1 VSISSSLGVHT
12 CRLENLQRLDVIFV
26 EEVAKIGRH
35 GDIKYFG
42 FMRSLRAERP
52 SRAPRTL
59 SNFLVRHVP
68 AVASCGNTFFHRTT
82 NAAGKIEPGN
92 WPVVRSDFP
101 GYICSLMEK
110 RVPTL
115 PKPGRSTPAPLL
127 VRAKDTDHR
136 KHSLGEPDSEVF
148 TDQRCS
154 KGSPGVS
161 LSRAGTSGGRV

>member
-12 CRLENLQRLDVIFV
+12 GRLENLQRLDVIFV

-42 FMRSLRAERP
+42 FMRSLQAERP

-59 SNFLVRHVP
+59 SDFLVRHVP
-68 AVASCGNTFFHRTT
+68 AVASCGNAFFHRTT

-92 WPVVRSDFP
+92 WPVVQSDFP

-110 RVPTL
+110 RVPT
-115 PKPGRSTPAPLL
+115 KTIWEAVGSWFPALRMRFFA
-127 VRAKDTDHR
+127 RALRT
-136 KHSLGEPDSEVF
+136 LDSH
-148 TDQRCS
+148 
-154 KGSPGVS
+154 GSG
-161 LSRAGTSGGRV
+161 LTWL